1 MWRRKDFMENK
12 KLIVANQKM
21 YLEPLEAKEF
31 LKIAREKINSDSLVI
46 CPSAIYLKEFLSHN
60 YKLGI
65 QNVFYEDTGAYTGE
79 ISAYQ
84 ASKLGVTYALVG
96 HSERRIYFQEENDMF
111 RKKMMACS
119 KNHIIPIFC
128 VGENKEDYDMK
139 RTNQVLKR
147 QLLDVLKE
155 IDMDSMEH
163 VIIAYEPV
171 WAIGTGLIPTKK
183 EIEETVLYIK
193 TIIKKY
199 LDVEVNVLYGGSVN
213 EKNISKLNT
222 IESVDGFLI
231 GGAST
236 KINELLHIIEVVLS

>member
-1 MWRRKDFMENK
+1 MENK
-12 KLIVANQKM
+12 KLVVANQKM
-21 YLEPLEAKEF
+21 YLDPMEAREF
-31 LKIAREKINSDSLVI
+31 VKIAREKIKSDSVVI
-46 CPSAIYLKEFLSHN
+46 CPSSIYLKEFLHRN
-60 YKLGI
+60 YQVGV
-65 QNVFYEDTGAYTGE
+65 QNIFYEDKGAYTGE

-96 HSERRIYFQEENDMF
+96 HSERRAYFKEENDFF
-111 RKKMMACS
+111 RKKIMACT
-119 KNHIIPIFC
+119 KNHITPIFC
-128 VGENKEDYDMK
+128 VGENKEDYDMR

-155 IDMDSMEH
+155 VDMDSLDH
-163 VIIAYEPV
+163 VIIAYEPI

-183 EIEETVLYIK
+183 EIYDTVLYIK
-193 TIIKKY
+193 TVLKKY

-213 EKNISKLNT
+213 EKNINKLNT